1 MAIDVEFVVDESSR
15 AQGVRQLS
23 AAAGPAPMEGD
34 TASTVRNVTSVPERR
49 DKQGSRTDVV
59 IQLDTPEELFA
70 VDPRALLTGSRRLDS
85 GIDELVDRFLAM
97 KKIRHHRIVL
107 EVAGECSGELAAR
120 LERALRRYCELR
132 IQRAERQSEVIWRS
146 GMRSLVSG
154 SVLFLVG
161 VVLSFE
167 FTRPGADEFW
177 RELLGNGV
185 FLVVAWVGLWYPLD
199 LLFIARQ
206 SLKREMRVLAEIRTL
221 PVVVQTATGP
231 TAKSG

>member
-1 MAIDVEFVVDESSR
+1 V
-15 AQGVRQLS
+15 
-23 AAAGPAPMEGD
+23 EGD

-49 DKQGSRTDVV
+49 DKHESRADVV

-70 VDPRALLTGSRRLDS
+70 VDPRAVLTGSRRLDS

-107 EVAGECSGELAAR
+107 EVAGEWPGEVAAR

-132 IQRAERQSEVIWRS
+132 IQRAERQREVIWRS

-206 SLKREMRVLAEIRTL
+206 PLKREMRVLAEIRTL
-221 PVVVQTATGP
+221 PVVVQTLAGP